1 MREVEIIIPAPGFLS
16 MKIIDIEEHCYTDK
30 DVSVQIYR
38 YRRSL
43 IDTEDHCYYSTYVLF
58 LQVVYEFFKVG
69 KIESSKE
76 IE

>member
-1 MREVEIIIPAPGFLS
+1 LSFEKRWVREVEIIIPAPGFLS

-43 IDTEDHCYYSTYVLF
+43 IDTEDHCYYSTDVLF
-58 LQVVYEFFKVG
+58 YKGFMNILRLG
-69 KIESSKE
+69 K
-76 IE
+76 